1 MVAKFTLLTLLLTK
15 FPWQRNLICQE
26 TRRSAAAAC
35 SADSY
40 DHNAWP
46 VKLAT
51 HYGHIFKMADAG
63 RSSIAQNDV
72 KKVPNLSMKC
82 HSALK

>member
-15 FPWQRNLICQE
+15 FPRQRNLICQE

-40 DHNAWP
+40 DRNAWP

-51 HYGHIFKMADAG
+51 HYDHTAWPVKLATHYDHI
-63 RSSIAQNDV
+63 QNGG
-72 KKVPNLSMKC
+72 
-82 HSALK
+82 